1 MNLSLKQLWAKS
13 RRWLPG
19 FLISGFLIYILFRN
33 VRFEDVAI
41 AVQTIEPKFFLFAIG
56 ITVISLV
63 FKSFVWRSILNL
75 NVGLVDTFF
84 IISQG
89 YLLNN
94 ILPFKAGEV
103 GRAVLMNQKTGKG
116 VMYMFSSIVIERAID
131 IGFAA
136 GLFLVTLPLTTQMES
151 AQPFAILA
159 LSAVIAGFIALFI
172 ISRYHQA
179 ISIRLKKWFSRWVWG
194 SRVIFPRIQSF
205 LDGFQVITHPTQFL
219 KIFFWSILTW
229 SSWVMLYYVVLRA
242 IAPEAPFWW
251 GAFINGLLALGAAV
265 PSAPAGLG
273 GYEASMVGALTILN
287 VDRAIAMAYAISMH
301 LVQILMTGIFGS
313 LGFMRNN
320 ISISSLLRD
329 KQRVE
334 EHPDVESVPIDKMT
348 EVGKPNL
355 IQR

>member
-1 MNLSLKQLWAKS
+1 LISSLNQLWKKT

-19 FLISGFLIYILFRN
+19 FLISAIAIFILFRA
-33 VRFEDVAI
+33 VHMEDVLL
-41 AVQTIEPKFFLFAIG
+41 AVQTIEIKFFLIAIG
-56 ITVISLV
+56 ITIISLF
-63 FKSFVWRSILNL
+63 FKTNVWRSILNL
-75 NVGLVDTFF
+75 KVGVVDTFF
-84 IISQG
+84 IICQG

-151 AQPFAILA
+151 AKPFAIVA

-172 ISRYHQA
+172 ISRFHQE
-179 ISIRLKKWFSRWVWG
+179 ISNWVKKILARWAWG
-194 SRVIFPRIQSF
+194 TRVIFPRIESF
-205 LDGFQVITHPTQFL
+205 LDGFQVITHPLQFL
-219 KIFFWSILTW
+219 KVLFWSALTW
-229 SSWVMLYYVVLRA
+229 TSWVLLYYIVLRA
-242 IAPEAPFWW
+242 IAPAAPFWW

-273 GYEASMVGALTILN
+273 VYEASMVGALSILK

-301 LVQILMTGIFGS
+301 LVQILMTGIFGAI
-313 LGFMRNN
+313 GFMRNN
-320 ISISSLLRD
+320 ISISSLLQYKND
-329 KQRVE
+329 PQLEQDLSADATKT
-334 EHPDVESVPIDKMT
+334 SN
-348 EVGKPNL
+348 EVGNANL
-355 IQR
+355 N